1 MLVLPR
7 VETHGFL
14 VSHALRTKL
23 TEVINKKTTG
33 EFILRWTFCMI
44 NLLIEDH

>member
-1 MLVLPR
+1 MD
-7 VETHGFL
+7 FL
-14 VSHALRTKL
+14 VDKL
-23 TEVINKKTTG
+23 DKKTTG